1 MAITS
6 LMVKGLAIS
15 PEAIQRNVDEWE
27 RRGRSWQGVDRF
39 EMTEQQMISVVEKLY
54 DTDYFSSTYLM
65 SPSIPEFAVLIQE
78 PDDYVNTY
86 VCFRRTLLKEGDIL
100 TDDQDGLQKTV
111 TPVIDAY
118 VYANNK
124 GSLCNIVISLG
135 RCELRR
141 DGHMMPC
148 TAQVLSYTHRDPMTE
163 YMLENPEDLRDFM
176 RNVKSI
182 YLAIQM
188 LSLERPEVFVTKTEK
203 VTHQEAIRKKGRY
216 KKVNRT
222 KLVKVTRV
230 SDEELNAIEP
240 HSIRTFTCPCWG
252 VAGHWRTYKSGKKI
266 WINPY
271 RKGKQRSNPAAYTP
285 KVYQL
290 PEEEAAY
297 V

>member
-111 TPVIDAY
+111 TPD
-118 VYANNK
+118 
-124 GSLCNIVISLG
+124 S
-135 RCELRR
+135 
-141 DGHMMPC
+141 
-148 TAQVLSYTHRDPMTE
+148 
-163 YMLENPEDLRDFM
+163 
-176 RNVKSI
+176 
-182 YLAIQM
+182 
-188 LSLERPEVFVTKTEK
+188 
-203 VTHQEAIRKKGRY
+203 
-216 KKVNRT
+216 
-222 KLVKVTRV
+222 
-230 SDEELNAIEP
+230 
-240 HSIRTFTCPCWG
+240 
-252 VAGHWRTYKSGKKI
+252 
-266 WINPY
+266 
-271 RKGKQRSNPAAYTP
+271 
-285 KVYQL
+285 
-290 PEEEAAY
+290 
-297 V
+297 

>member
-100 TDDQDGLQKTV
+100 TDDQDGLQKMI

-124 GSLCNIVISLG
+124 GTLCNIVISLG
-135 RCELRR
+135 RC
-141 DGHMMPC
+141 
-148 TAQVLSYTHRDPMTE
+148 
-163 YMLENPEDLRDFM
+163 
-176 RNVKSI
+176 
-182 YLAIQM
+182 
-188 LSLERPEVFVTKTEK
+188 
-203 VTHQEAIRKKGRY
+203 
-216 KKVNRT
+216 
-222 KLVKVTRV
+222 
-230 SDEELNAIEP
+230 
-240 HSIRTFTCPCWG
+240 
-252 VAGHWRTYKSGKKI
+252 
-266 WINPY
+266 
-271 RKGKQRSNPAAYTP
+271 
-285 KVYQL
+285 
-290 PEEEAAY
+290 
-297 V
+297 

>member
-124 GSLCNIVISLG
+124 GSLCNIVITLG

-188 LSLERPEVFVTKTEK
+188 LHWNDLKSSLRR
-203 VTHQEAIRKKGRY
+203 RKR
-216 KKVNRT
+216 
-222 KLVKVTRV
+222 
-230 SDEELNAIEP
+230 
-240 HSIRTFTCPCWG
+240 
-252 VAGHWRTYKSGKKI
+252 
-266 WINPY
+266 
-271 RKGKQRSNPAAYTP
+271 
-285 KVYQL
+285 
-290 PEEEAAY
+290 
-297 V
+297 

>member
-86 VCFRRTLLKEGDIL
+86 VCFRRTLPDDYVNTYVCFRRTLLKEGDIL

-124 GSLCNIVISLG
+124 GTLCNIVITLG

-182 YLAIQM
+182 YLAIQCGTSCAM
-188 LSLERPEVFVTKTEK
+188 
-203 VTHQEAIRKKGRY
+203 
-216 KKVNRT
+216 
-222 KLVKVTRV
+222 
-230 SDEELNAIEP
+230 
-240 HSIRTFTCPCWG
+240 
-252 VAGHWRTYKSGKKI
+252 
-266 WINPY
+266 
-271 RKGKQRSNPAAYTP
+271 
-285 KVYQL
+285 
-290 PEEEAAY
+290 
-297 V
+297 